1 MLARLSLALRSIDWV
16 LAGCVFAI
24 SCFGLATMHAFGPS
38 SEGDPFFTRQ
48 VAWLAVSL
56 FAFVAMASVDYRFLR
71 RTPIVVAIYGAA
83 VVSLLGLYV
92 FGSTYSGAQSWYNFG
107 FFAFQPVEFAKM
119 ALIVVLAKY
128 FSRRHVEIARI
139 RHVIVSGA
147 YAFILFALLFL
158 QPDFGSAMLV
168 FAVWLGMVMVSGI
181 SKKHLAFV
189 ATLAAVCGVAV
200 WGLLLDDYQKNRI
213 STFLDPLSDIRGAGY
228 NAYQATITVGSG
240 QLFGKGVGF
249 GTQSRLKFLPEYET
263 DFVFAAF
270 AEEWGFVG
278 VVILFV
284 LWFIAIWRI
293 VEVGRFG
300 ESNFES
306 LYAYGL
312 ALLFM
317 SHFTIHVGMNIG
329 EMPVTGLTF
338 PFMSYGGT
346 HLLVAYAALGILMGM
361 RRNAKPDKRML
372 TREIELR

>member
-1 MLARLSLALRSIDWV
+1 
-16 LAGCVFAI
+16 
-24 SCFGLATMHAFGPS
+24 
-38 SEGDPFFTRQ
+38 
-48 VAWLAVSL
+48 
-56 FAFVAMASVDYRFLR
+56 
-71 RTPIVVAIYGAA
+71 
-83 VVSLLGLYV
+83 
-92 FGSTYSGAQSWYNFG
+92 
-107 FFAFQPVEFAKM
+107 
-119 ALIVVLAKY
+119 
-128 FSRRHVEIARI
+128 
-139 RHVIVSGA
+139 
-147 YAFILFALLFL
+147 
-158 QPDFGSAMLV
+158 
-168 FAVWLGMVMVSGI
+168 
-181 SKKHLAFV
+181 
-189 ATLAAVCGVAV
+189 V

>member
-1 MLARLSLALRSIDWV
+1 
-16 LAGCVFAI
+16 
-24 SCFGLATMHAFGPS
+24 MHAFGPS

-168 FAVWLGMVMVSGI
+168 FAVWFLEFPRSI
-181 SKKHLAFV
+181 SHSWQHSLRY
-189 ATLAAVCGVAV
+189 AV
-200 WGLLLDDYQKNRI
+200 
-213 STFLDPLSDIRGAGY
+213 
-228 NAYQATITVGSG
+228 
-240 QLFGKGVGF
+240 
-249 GTQSRLKFLPEYET
+249 
-263 DFVFAAF
+263 
-270 AEEWGFVG
+270 
-278 VVILFV
+278 
-284 LWFIAIWRI
+284 
-293 VEVGRFG
+293 
-300 ESNFES
+300 
-306 LYAYGL
+306 
-312 ALLFM
+312 
-317 SHFTIHVGMNIG
+317 
-329 EMPVTGLTF
+329 
-338 PFMSYGGT
+338 
-346 HLLVAYAALGILMGM
+346 
-361 RRNAKPDKRML
+361 
-372 TREIELR
+372 

>member
-16 LAGCVFAI
+16 LAGCVIAI

-38 SEGDPFFTRQ
+38 AEGDPFFTRQ

-56 FAFVAMASVDYRFLR
+56 CVFVGMASIDYRFLR
-71 RTPIVVAIYGAA
+71 RTPIVVAVYGTA
-83 VVSLLGLYV
+83 VLSLLGLYV
-92 FGSTYSGAQSWYNFG
+92 FGSTFSGAQSWYNFG

-119 ALIVVLAKY
+119 ALIIVLAKY

-147 YAFILFALLFL
+147 YAFVIFALLFL

-200 WGLLLDDYQKNRI
+200 WGLMLDDYQKNRI
-213 STFLDPLSDIRGAGY
+213 RTFLDPLSDIRGAGY

-240 QLFGKGVGF
+240 QIFGKGVGF

-278 VVILFV
+278 VIILFV
-284 LWFIAIWRI
+284 LWFIVIWRI

-300 ESNFES
+300 ETNFES

-312 ALLFM
+312 VLLLM

-346 HLLVAYAALGILMGM
+346 HLLVSYAALGILMGM

-372 TREIELR
+372 TREIDLR